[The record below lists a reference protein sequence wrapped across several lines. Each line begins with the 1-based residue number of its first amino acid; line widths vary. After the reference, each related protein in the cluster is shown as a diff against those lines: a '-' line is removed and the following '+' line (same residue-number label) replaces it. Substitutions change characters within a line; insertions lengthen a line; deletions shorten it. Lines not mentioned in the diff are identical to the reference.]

1 VSTNPTTGTP
11 GVTHF
16 DRSQLLRTAR
26 LFAGDPALAGLVDL
40 DAPYRTSARLDAT
53 EHLELWVVGW
63 PVGSA
68 TGWHDHLG
76 SEGAFVTV
84 SGVMGEETWWGTGP
98 EERVLAPGEGGSFG
112 AGQAHALVNLGD
124 SPALTVH
131 AYSPALRTSGRQ
143 R

>member
-1 VSTNPTTGTP
+1 MPVTVSWVP
-11 GVTHF
+11 GIGI
-16 DRSQLLRTAR
+16 SQKRR
-26 LFAGDPALAGLVDL
+26 LWRFFSN
-40 DAPYRTSARLDAT
+40 TS
-53 EHLELWVVGW
+53 
-63 PVGSA
+63 
-68 TGWHDHLG
+68 
-76 SEGAFVTV
+76 AFVTV